1 MNKEPNKPI
10 EPSEDASRE
19 LTDKELK
26 GIVGGKENFAGG
38 SSTGD
43 IRTFKVFTELEPT
56 EVSK

>member
-1 MNKEPNKPI
+1 MNKEPNNPV

-38 SSTGD
+38 ASTGD
-43 IRTFKVFTELEPT
+43 TITVKASADEL
-56 EVSK
+56 SK